1 MNENNRGTPLWL
13 IIGIAVCVSLVSIA
27 VYDYLNK
34 RYERQEAREIIE
46 RHEQEKDTAA
56 AAAVHKDRLRHA
68 INAGSV
74 LKTYIA
80 EYHANTGETPA
91 DLDALGLPPDWLP
104 SDLLQEVEVR
114 PGGLVVMHLPRKAAC
129 RAKSACKCALIA
141 PPTNGIAVATF
152 PTSPKQ
158 VTAAAMS
165 RKNRQPSRWR

>member
-13 IIGIAVCVSLVSIA
+13 IIGIAVCVSLLSIA

-34 RYERQEAREIIE
+34 RYERQEAREIAA
-46 RHEQEKDTAA
+46 RHEQEKDAAA

-74 LKTYIA
+74 LKTHIA

-91 DLDALGLPPDWLP
+91 DLSALGLPPDWLP

-114 PGGLVVMHLPRKAAC
+114 PGGLVVMHFTPESGLQGEVRLQMRVDSAAYQWDC
-129 RAKSACKCALIA
+129 SGNIPDNA
-141 PPTNGIAVATF
+141 
-152 PTSPKQ
+152 
-158 VTAAAMS
+158 
-165 RKNRQPSRWR
+165 

>member
-1 MNENNRGTPLWL
+1 MNENNRSTPLWV
-13 IIGIAVCVSLVSIA
+13 IIAIAVSASFLSIA

-34 RYERQEAREIIE
+34 RYARQEAREIVE

-91 DLDALGLPPDWLP
+91 DLSTLGLPPDWLP

-114 PGGLVVMHLPRKAAC
+114 PGGLVIMHFTPESGLQGEVRLQMRVDSAAYKWDCSGSIPDIAEASDGC
-129 RAKSACKCALIA
+129 RYV
-141 PPTNGIAVATF
+141 P
-152 PTSPKQ
+152 
-158 VTAAAMS
+158 
-165 RKNRQPSRWR
+165 

>member
-13 IIGIAVCVSLVSIA
+13 IIGIAVCVSLLSIA

-34 RYERQEAREIIE
+34 RYERQEAREIVE

-114 PGGLVVMHLPRKAAC
+114 PGGSSSCTSPRKAAC
-129 RAKSACKCALIA
+129 RAKSACKCALTA
-141 PPTNGIAVATF
+141 PPTNGIAVATS

>member
-1 MNENNRGTPLWL
+1 MNENNRGTLLWL
-13 IIGIAVCVSLVSIA
+13 TIGIAVCVSLLSIA
-27 VYDYLNK
+27 AYDYLNK
-34 RYERQEAREIIE
+34 RYARQEAREIVE

-114 PGGLVVMHLPRKAAC
+114 PGGLVVMHFTPESGLQGEVRLQMRVDSAAYKWDCSGNIPDIAEASDGC
-129 RAKSACKCALIA
+129 RYV
-141 PPTNGIAVATF
+141 P
-152 PTSPKQ
+152 
-158 VTAAAMS
+158 
-165 RKNRQPSRWR
+165 